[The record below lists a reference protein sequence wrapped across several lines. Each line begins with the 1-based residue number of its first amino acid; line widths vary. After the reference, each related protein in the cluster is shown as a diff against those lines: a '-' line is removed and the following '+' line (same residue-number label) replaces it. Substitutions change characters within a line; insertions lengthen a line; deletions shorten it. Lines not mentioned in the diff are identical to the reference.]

1 MQSTVININ
10 ATTGHRP
17 DLYICLPGLTF
28 PLNLLTMASMGASLF
43 PWLNQCAMQADMLL
57 RNTTTALRFSI
68 DLVHCQAG
76 DAASNHGKNDHA
88 TLLEYA

>member
-1 MQSTVININ
+1 
-10 ATTGHRP
+10 
-17 DLYICLPGLTF
+17 
-28 PLNLLTMASMGASLF
+28 MASMGASLF

>member
-1 MQSTVININ
+1 
-10 ATTGHRP
+10 
-17 DLYICLPGLTF
+17 
-28 PLNLLTMASMGASLF
+28 LLTGPYIFLKTAGQLSILRHSLF

-57 RNTTTALRFSI
+57 RNATATLRFLI